1 MSTVKIAITASSTS
15 KGQRERESKKIS
27 CNCFNARLDRESC
40 YSSFRLSNSRAP
52 DFELVLILSPLLPTC
67 MYIHFGCSSLKPG
80 HVTFLNNFPFLDI
93 ILPIKKQNLSLL
105 SRSHIPVLFLLLNPI
120 WKYLCTFQVV
130 FNGELFV
137 KRKCWSLTHQFHNDS
152 ARTQKDH
159 EYWIGNFVKFNF
171 PPSLSKY
178 SIRKTSFHSV
188 YSRNWKNP
196 WCADFNGK

>member
-1 MSTVKIAITASSTS
+1 MVLNLDEKRFLFLFPPIQYRQLLGNIKMSMVKIAITASSTS

-40 YSSFRLSNSRAP
+40 YSSFRLSSSRAP

-130 FNGELFV
+130 FNGRVICQEKML
-137 KRKCWSLTHQFHNDS
+137 
-152 ARTQKDH
+152 
-159 EYWIGNFVKFNF
+159 IFNA
-171 PPSLSKY
+171 
-178 SIRKTSFHSV
+178 SIS
-188 YSRNWKNP
+188 
-196 WCADFNGK
+196 

>member
-1 MSTVKIAITASSTS
+1 MRNASFFSSPSYNIGSYLETKNVYGENS
-15 KGQRERESKKIS
+15 HYSLKYFQRAERERESKKIS

-130 FNGELFV
+130 FNGRVICQEKML
-137 KRKCWSLTHQFHNDS
+137 
-152 ARTQKDH
+152 
-159 EYWIGNFVKFNF
+159 IFNA
-171 PPSLSKY
+171 
-178 SIRKTSFHSV
+178 SIS
-188 YSRNWKNP
+188 
-196 WCADFNGK
+196 

>member
-1 MSTVKIAITASSTS
+1 MVLNLDEKHFLFLFPLIQYRQLLRNIKMSTVKIAITPSSTS

-67 MYIHFGCSSLKPG
+67 MYIHFGCSSLEPG

-130 FNGELFV
+130 FNGRVICQEKML
-137 KRKCWSLTHQFHNDS
+137 
-152 ARTQKDH
+152 
-159 EYWIGNFVKFNF
+159 IFNA
-171 PPSLSKY
+171 
-178 SIRKTSFHSV
+178 SIS
-188 YSRNWKNP
+188 
-196 WCADFNGK
+196 

>member
-130 FNGELFV
+130 FNGRVICQEKML
-137 KRKCWSLTHQFHNDS
+137 
-152 ARTQKDH
+152 
-159 EYWIGNFVKFNF
+159 IFNA
-171 PPSLSKY
+171 
-178 SIRKTSFHSV
+178 SIS
-188 YSRNWKNP
+188 
-196 WCADFNGK
+196 

>member
-1 MSTVKIAITASSTS
+1 MVLNLDEKRFLFLFPLIQYRQLLGNIKMSTVKIAITASSTS

-52 DFELVLILSPLLPTC
+52 DFELVLILPPLLPTC
-67 MYIHFGCSSLKPG
+67 MYIHFGWSSLKPG

-130 FNGELFV
+130 FNGRVICQEKML
-137 KRKCWSLTHQFHNDS
+137 
-152 ARTQKDH
+152 
-159 EYWIGNFVKFNF
+159 IFNA
-171 PPSLSKY
+171 
-178 SIRKTSFHSV
+178 SIS
-188 YSRNWKNP
+188 
-196 WCADFNGK
+196 

>member
-15 KGQRERESKKIS
+15 KGQRESKKIS

-130 FNGELFV
+130 FNGRVICQEKML
-137 KRKCWSLTHQFHNDS
+137 
-152 ARTQKDH
+152 
-159 EYWIGNFVKFNF
+159 IFNA
-171 PPSLSKY
+171 
-178 SIRKTSFHSV
+178 SIS
-188 YSRNWKNP
+188 Y
-196 WCADFNGK
+196 